1 MIKLSSSAYEL
12 VANAEV
18 KLQSKF
24 AEIDKVNEENTLKVL
39 NAFIKN
45 RVEVRHFAGTTGYG
59 YDDAGR
65 DCLNK
70 ICADIMHT
78 EDAIFSP
85 QLSSGTQAI
94 SQALLGILRP
104 DDTIYSI
111 SGMPYDTLQKVIY
124 GEEGKD
130 IGSLKD
136 YNIKFEYC
144 DLIDNNFDL
153 KTIEN
158 YMLKVKPTA
167 VYIQRSR
174 GYVFRDALT
183 ITQIEK
189 AIKLVKDINPATI
202 VIVDNC
208 YGELTE
214 TREPTDVG
222 ADLVIGSLIKNLGA
236 GIAPSGAYVAGKK
249 WLVERISYRM
259 TSPALGNETGS
270 YEAGYKAFYQGFFLA
285 SNVVASAKKGALL
298 TSQIFRDLGYETLP
312 SENVCQS
319 DIVACIKFADK
330 NKLIEF
336 CRAIQHSSP
345 IDSNAVVEPCDMPGY
360 ENQVIMASGS
370 FNQGSSIEL
379 SCDAPIREPFIA
391 YIQGGLTYAHYKI
404 ALINSL
410 SLCDYTIKK

>member
-1 MIKLSSSAYEL
+1 MQ
-12 VANAEV
+12 AEN

-24 AEIDKVNEENTLKVL
+24 AEIDKINEENTLKVL
-39 NAFIKN
+39 NAFINNK
-45 RVEVRHFAGTTGYG
+45 VEVRHFAGTTGYG
-59 YDDAGR
+59 YDDVGR
-65 DCLNK
+65 DCLNRV
-70 ICADIMHT
+70 CAEIMHT

-104 DDTIYSI
+104 NDTIYSI
-111 SGMPYDTLQKVIY
+111 SGMPYDTLHKVIY
-124 GEEGKD
+124 GENGKD

-136 YNIKFEYC
+136 YNIRFDYC
-144 DLIDNNFDL
+144 DLVDNDFDL
-153 KTIEN
+153 EHIAN
-158 YMLKVKPTA
+158 YISTNRPTA

-174 GYVFRDALT
+174 GYAFRDALT
-183 ITQIEK
+183 IEQIAK
-189 AIKLVKDINPATI
+189 AIELVKGINPNTI

-249 WLVERISYRM
+249 WLVERISYRI

-270 YEAGYKAFYQGFFLA
+270 YEAGYKAFYQGLFLA
-285 SNVVASAKKGALL
+285 SNVVSSAKKGALL
-298 TSQIFRDLGYETLP
+298 TSQIFRDFGYETLP
-312 SENVCQS
+312 SADVHQS
-319 DIVACIKFADK
+319 DIVACIKFGAKD
-330 NKLIEF
+330 KLIEF

-345 IDSNAVVEPCDMPGY
+345 IDSNAMVEPCDMPGY
-360 ENQVIMASGS
+360 ENQVVMASGS

-379 SCDAPIREPFIA
+379 SCDAPIREPYIA

-404 ALINSL
+404 ALINAL
-410 SLCDYTIKK
+410 SLCDYSIKK